1 MAFTLKELAENP
13 SLLRDLRKRAAAS
26 HGCAGCGVTLQ
37 ETITGKRQ
45 LQGRD
50 VCSDCYY
57 EAFGN
62 FIEEYPIVSAGKR
75 RS

>member
-13 SLLRDLRKRAAAS
+13 NLLRDLRKRASAS
-26 HGCAGCGVTLQ
+26 HGCAGCATTLQ
-37 ETITGKRQ
+37 ETLTGKRQ
-45 LQGRD
+45 LDGND

-57 EAFGN
+57 EEFGK